1 VRARVFL
8 GVDLGT
14 SELKALLLDD
24 AHRVV
29 GSAAEP
35 LAIRRERPLWSEQH
49 PDDWWTALDRALL
62 RLRDAHPKAMAAVR
76 ALGPTGQMHGAVLLG
91 ADDRVLRPAI
101 LWNDGRSGAECEAL
115 ARAIPSLEEITGNR
129 AMAGFTAPKM
139 LWVRAHEP
147 DVFAATAKVLLPKD
161 WLRLRLSGEY
171 ASDASDASGTLWLD
185 VARRAWSEALLDAC
199 GMDLRH
205 VPRVM
210 EGPEITSQ
218 LRGSVAERWGLRPGI
233 PIAGGAGDNAASAVG
248 IGAVHPGEGFVSLGT
263 SGVVFLADDVHRA
276 NPAAAVHA
284 FCHALPRRWHR
295 MSVMLSATSAL
306 RWARTLLG
314 LADEA
319 VLLEAAATLDAA
331 RRARAPLFLP
341 YLGGERTPHADADA
355 SGVLFGLE
363 HGHDAA
369 AVAYAVVEGVTFG
382 LLDGWQALAPEAR
395 SVGSLTLVGGGA
407 RSAFWGAM
415 LASALDVPLRVG
427 VASATAGALG
437 AARLAWL
444 ADGGRLDEVCR
455 PIAAEHTFE
464 PDLHQAALLH
474 ARHARFRALYPALA
488 PSFHA
493 AHTP

>member
-1 VRARVFL
+1 
-8 GVDLGT
+8 
-14 SELKALLLDD
+14 
-24 AHRVV
+24 VV
-29 GSAAEP
+29 
-35 LAIRRERPLWSEQH
+35 
-49 PDDWWTALDRALL
+49 
-62 RLRDAHPKAMAAVR
+62 
-76 ALGPTGQMHGAVLLG
+76 
-91 ADDRVLRPAI
+91 
-101 LWNDGRSGAECEAL
+101 
-115 ARAIPSLEEITGNR
+115 
-129 AMAGFTAPKM
+129 
-139 LWVRAHEP
+139 
-147 DVFAATAKVLLPKD
+147 
-161 WLRLRLSGEY
+161 
-171 ASDASDASGTLWLD
+171 
-185 VARRAWSEALLDAC
+185 
-199 GMDLRH
+199 
-205 VPRVM
+205 
-210 EGPEITSQ
+210 EGPEITGQ
-218 LRGSVAERWGLRPGI
+218 LRGSVAERWGLRPAFRS
-233 PIAGGAGDNAASAVG
+233 PAAQATTPPSAVG
-248 IGAVHPGEGFVSLGT
+248 IGAVHPGEGFVSVGT

-455 PIAAEHTFE
+455 PIAAERRSSRT
-464 PDLHQAALLH
+464 
-474 ARHARFRALYPALA
+474 
-488 PSFHA
+488 
-493 AHTP
+493 